1 MSDSAIL
8 WTMAGQ
14 APLSMGILWARILEW
29 DLYIYIIGISSHN
42 YVGQEDPQS
51 VVCKLK
57 IRKATG
63 VIHSYSE
70 GLRTRAA
77 NVVYSSPR
85 PKVQELRS

>member
-29 DLYIYIIGISSHN
+29 D
-42 YVGQEDPQS
+42 YVGQEEPQS

>member
-1 MSDSAIL
+1 
-8 WTMAGQ
+8 MAGQ

-70 GLRTRAA
+70 
-77 NVVYSSPR
+77 R
-85 PKVQELRS
+85 PKNQSSKCCVFQSTSKGPRIEKLM